1 MPQNQQI
8 SAAVTSDNVG
18 EDWVFVEKED
28 CPTTTTPVDH
38 LPQAPLKRLF
48 DTSEKSNDTM
58 ITPVAGDD
66 PPLQKKA
73 RTEESTSDQ
82 DTIEAIKKQ
91 QHEQMAETA
100 STPTMDNGSSRVG
113 ITWM

>member
-8 SAAVTSDNVG
+8 SAAVTSNYVD

-38 LPQAPLKRLF
+38 LPQAPLKRLL
-48 DTSEKSNDTM
+48 DTSEKSNDTT
-58 ITPVAGDD
+58 ITPAAGDA

-73 RTEESTSDQ
+73 RTEDSTSDQ